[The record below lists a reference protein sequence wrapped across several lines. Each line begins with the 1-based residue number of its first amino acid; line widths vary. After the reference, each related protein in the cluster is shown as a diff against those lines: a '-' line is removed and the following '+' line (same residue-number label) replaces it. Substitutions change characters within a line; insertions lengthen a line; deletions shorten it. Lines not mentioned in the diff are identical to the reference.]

1 MNSYIIVYDLRHFE
15 KNYTSLYQ
23 AIKVNYPKWF
33 HLTENSWVIFTDYSA
48 KEISQKI
55 KNEFYYENGYY
66 EFDPIDDTRIAVK
79 VMIIIELLHN
89 RLDPVWDKY
98 SKDVFNKENL

>member
-33 HLTENSWVIFTDYSA
+33 HLTENSWVIFTDDSA

-55 KNEFYYENGYY
+55 KNEFYYENLYCDSFTVHKLDDSEGCCEGYAAKSFW
-66 EFDPIDDTRIAVK
+66 EFLK
-79 VMIIIELLHN
+79 EN
-89 RLDPVWDKY
+89 R
-98 SKDVFNKENL
+98 NKEVEE